1 MMEATQLEQA
11 RAALDALREDL
22 RQQLTDLGASPD
34 EDTLE
39 SGVFDHGFADS
50 AQSTAE
56 RGKVLALVEHLRD
69 QLGDVRRALQKMDE
83 GTYGT
88 CERCGN
94 PIAPERLEAIPYAT
108 LCVSCK
114 QKESA

>member
-1 MMEATQLEQA
+1 METTELTKYRTALE
-11 RAALDALREDL
+11 ALREDL

-56 RGKVLALVEHLRD
+56 RGKVLALVERLRE
-69 QLGDVRRALQKMDE
+69 QLAEVRHALQKIDE
-83 GTYGT
+83 GTYGV

-94 PIAPERLEAIPYAT
+94 AIAPERLEAIPYAT
-108 LCVSCK
+108 LCVGCK
-114 QKESA
+114 QKSIA

>member
-1 MMEATQLEQA
+1 METTELDRFRTALEEL
-11 RAALDALREDL
+11 RADL
-22 RQQLTDLGASPD
+22 RQQLGDLGANPD
-34 EDTLE
+34 EDSLE
-39 SGVFDHGFADS
+39 GVDFDFGFADS

-56 RGKVLALVEHLRD
+56 RGKVLALVDRLRD
-69 QLGDVRRALQKMDE
+69 QLASVERAMGKLED

-88 CERCGN
+88 CDRCGQT
-94 PIAPERLEAIPYAT
+94 IGRERLEALPYST